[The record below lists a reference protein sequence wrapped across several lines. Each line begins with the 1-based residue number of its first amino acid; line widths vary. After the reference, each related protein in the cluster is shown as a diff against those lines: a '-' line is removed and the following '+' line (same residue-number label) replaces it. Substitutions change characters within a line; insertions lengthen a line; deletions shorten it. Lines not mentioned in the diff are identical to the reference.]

1 MTAET
6 QYRLLKSNPHIVTVQ
21 QALDLLEPRI
31 KVIEKRQRDSTT
43 IKLEH
48 EIFLAE
54 ARDCNKILKEIECQ

>member
-1 MTAET
+1 MSPEA
-6 QYRLLKSNPHIVTVQ
+6 QHRLLKSNPHIVTVQ

-31 KVIEKRQRDSTT
+31 RVIEKRQRDSTT
-43 IKLEH
+43 LKLEH